1 MHVML
6 TNTIKATD
14 GAAHMQRSGRCS
26 IPPELRTGLCPV
38 APLAALDGLE
48 DDE

>member
-6 TNTIKATD
+6 ANTIT
-14 GAAHMQRSGRCS
+14 AAEAAAQMHGSGRCS
-26 IPPELRTGLCPV
+26 VPPELRIGLCPV